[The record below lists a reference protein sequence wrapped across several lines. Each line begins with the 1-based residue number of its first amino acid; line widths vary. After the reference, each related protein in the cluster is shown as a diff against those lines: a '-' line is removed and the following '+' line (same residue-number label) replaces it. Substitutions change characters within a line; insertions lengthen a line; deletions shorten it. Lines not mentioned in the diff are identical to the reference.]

1 MKTASVRTRVKFCG
15 MTRAGDVRLA
25 CELGVDAIGLVFAEG
40 SPRKLQVEESRAL
53 RQAVA
58 PLVNVVAL
66 FRDNPPEQVR
76 EIVRL
81 LRPSALQFHG
91 DEQDAFCRSFGI
103 PYIKAIPMG
112 GDGEALDVRAMH
124 ARFPHAAALLFD
136 GHLAGEQGGSGKVFD
151 WKRLPID
158 NTKQVMVAG
167 GLTAENVH
175 GLITGTAPWA
185 VDVASGIE
193 SAPGV
198 KDGDK
203 MRAFIAEVHR
213 ADCENEHESGYR
225 WPTPGHCGG

>member
-1 MKTASVRTRVKFCG
+1 MKTASVRTRIKFCG

-25 CELGVDAIGLVFAEG
+25 SELGVDAIGLVFAEG

-91 DEQDAFCRSFGI
+91 EEEDAFCRSFGI

-112 GDGEALDVRAMH
+112 GGSEPVDSRLLHGRY
-124 ARFPHAAALLFD
+124 PHASAFLFD
-136 GHLAGEQGGSGKVFD
+136 GHPAGEQGGNGHVFD
-151 WKRLPID
+151 WKRLPTE
-158 NTKQVMVAG
+158 NTKPVMVAG
-167 GLTAENVH
+167 GLTPDNVH
-175 GLITGTAPWA
+175 ALVTTRAPWA

-203 MRAFIAEVHR
+203 MRAFVAEVHR

-225 WPTPGHCGG
+225 WPIPGKCNG

>member
-1 MKTASVRTRVKFCG
+1 MKTASVRTRIKFCG

-81 LRPSALQFHG
+81 LRPGALQFHG
-91 DEQDAFCRSFGI
+91 DEEDAFCRSFGI
-103 PYIKAIPMG
+103 PYIKAVPMG
-112 GDGEALDVRAMH
+112 GEGESTDLRLLH
-124 ARFPHAAALLFD
+124 SRFPHAAAFLFD
-136 GHLAGEQGGSGKVFD
+136 GHLAGEQGGSGRSFD
-151 WKRLPID
+151 WRRLPTD
-158 NTKQVMVAG
+158 NTKPIMVAG
-167 GLTAENVH
+167 GLSADNVH
-175 GLITGTAPWA
+175 GLVTGRAPWA

-193 SAPGV
+193 SAPGI

-203 MRAFIAEVHR
+203 MQAFVAEVHR

-225 WPTPGHCGG
+225 WPIPGNCGG